1 MKYKTELP
9 FGLQGLLLHMEG
21 IDASTQTFFREAL
34 NMRSL
39 GQSAISNLT
48 ARHLDNRLND
58 PEAKSH
64 VEVIEAKWKIADNEV
79 VLYFYVTPTYN
90 NRTVMT
96 PSARPYQGS
105 FYNVVFQFTG
115 VESELGTINAFT
127 ALNEHDRERAVQEM
141 IWKCPVKVYSNDPSF
156 YYQGV
161 WEDLAKVDGTV
172 FDFPGPTGTGFWHN
186 RHQASGGL
194 TNPNIRIT
202 KHMAQII
209 QHIRSYIP
217 EITKVMKKVE

>member
-1 MKYKTELP
+1 MKYKAELP
-9 FGLQGLLLHMEG
+9 LGLQGLLLHMEG
-21 IDASTQTFFREAL
+21 IDGTTQEFLREAL

-58 PEAKSH
+58 PEANKH
-64 VEVIEAKWKIADNEV
+64 VDVIEAKWKIADNEV
-79 VLYFYVTPTYN
+79 VLYFYVSPTYD
-90 NRTVMT
+90 NRTIMT
-96 PSARPYQGS
+96 PSARPYRGS

-115 VESELGTINAFT
+115 VEAELGTIDAFT

-161 WEDLAKVDGTV
+161 WEDLAKVDGAV
-172 FDFPGPTGTGFWHN
+172 FDFPGPTGTGYWHD
-186 RHQASGGL
+186 RHAGSGGL
-194 TNPNIRIT
+194 ANSNIRIT

-209 QHIRSYIP
+209 KDMHKFIP
-217 EITKVMKKVE
+217 IITKGMKKIE